1 MSQLTISEL
10 DEVTA
15 GLINDESKELAKL
28 ACKLKK
34 KYGVDILEIDGV
46 LTHIRKVNPVGVTKW
61 CIK

>member
-15 GLINDESKELAKL
+15 GLINDESK
-28 ACKLKK
+28 
-34 KYGVDILEIDGV
+34 DGV